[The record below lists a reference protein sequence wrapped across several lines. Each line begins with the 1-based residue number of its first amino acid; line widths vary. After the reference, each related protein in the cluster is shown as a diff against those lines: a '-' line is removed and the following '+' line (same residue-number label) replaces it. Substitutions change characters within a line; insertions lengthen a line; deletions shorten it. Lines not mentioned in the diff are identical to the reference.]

1 MLDIVL
7 IGAVIFID
15 LYVIAALVNAK
26 NKMRV
31 EHQDNVVDSELPT
44 VSVCISARNEMKVLA
59 QCLES
64 VVASEYP
71 KLEIIVLDDA
81 SQDSTSIIIKSF
93 AHAGVRF
100 VGNKP
105 LPRGWIGKN
114 YAVSVLAKEAS
125 GKFIVFLDVDT
136 KIKRKTIYNLVAYAK
151 SMNLA
156 MASIVPQRTGIL
168 TFGNVFSPLR
178 HFWNI
183 VRLRS
188 DSTQASSNA
197 WLVDR
202 KLLINSFSSDELL
215 SSTLLLEKS
224 LADALSHNRSYRLLM
239 SDPFY
244 GLTYEKQWRSQTETS
259 IRLLYPEFQQ
269 SLVRTV
275 GLVLILMLF
284 LSPYIIVWWQPIA
297 VLAIL
302 FNFMAAWIYMA
313 AVWPR
318 YKFIGALVI
327 PLTIFQEICLVFVS
341 LYKYQRGT
349 VQWKGRPITVER

>member
-7 IGAVIFID
+7 IGAVVLLD
-15 LYVIAALVNAK
+15 LYVIVVLIKTINV
-26 NKMRV
+26 MRV
-31 EHQDNVVDSELPT
+31 EHHDTVADTELPT
-44 VSVCISARNEMKVLA
+44 VSVCISARNEMRFLA

-136 KIKRKTIYNLVAYAK
+136 KIQRKTIYNLVAYAK

-183 VRLRS
+183 VRLDS
-188 DSTQASSNA
+188 DRTQASSNA

-202 KLLINSFSSDELL
+202 KLLLNSFSSNELL
-215 SSTLLLEKS
+215 SSTLLLEQA
-224 LADALSHNRSYRLLM
+224 LADALSHSGSYRLLM
-239 SDPFY
+239 SDRFY
-244 GLTYEKQWRSQTETS
+244 GLTYEKQWRSHAETS
-259 IRLLYPEFQQ
+259 IRLLYPEFHQ
-269 SLVRTV
+269 SLLRTF
-275 GLVLILMLF
+275 GLVLILVLF
-284 LSPYIIVWWQPIA
+284 LSPYFIVWWQPIA
-297 VLAIL
+297 FVAIV
-302 FNFMAAWIYMA
+302 FNFITAWIYMA

-327 PLTIFQEICLVFVS
+327 PLTILQEICLVFVS